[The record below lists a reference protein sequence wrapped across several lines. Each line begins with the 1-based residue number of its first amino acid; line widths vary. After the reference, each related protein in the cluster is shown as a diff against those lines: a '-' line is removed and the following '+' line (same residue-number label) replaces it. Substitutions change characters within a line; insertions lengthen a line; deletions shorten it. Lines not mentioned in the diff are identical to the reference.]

1 MTMDTTDTIKTVCI
15 TGCSSGFGRITAQHL
30 ARNGWNVF
38 ATVRSQED
46 QNDLT
51 AQAAKEGT
59 DGRLQVVVCDITK
72 APDVATL
79 AQKIANSVSQLDAL
93 INNAGTAFPCPLE
106 LLAPAALQ
114 EQLEINVVAHLS
126 VIRALLPLL
135 KQARGTIINVSSV
148 QGKIALPGLGA
159 YGMSKFALEAMSDT
173 LRIELAP
180 FGIRVVVVEPD
191 ASQTK
196 IWETSRERGLAMIA
210 GQNLTGYEQ
219 LMRAAQ
225 KRLAQLAAR
234 GFPPSLFAQT
244 VATILENPSP
254 RARYCIPT
262 KAAWKLFA
270 RRFLPDSLWD
280 RIILR
285 FLRSQ

>member
-1 MTMDTTDTIKTVCI
+1 MDTTSAIKAACI
-15 TGCSSGFGRITAQHL
+15 TGCSSGFGRITARHL
-30 ARNGWNVF
+30 SRSGWNVF

-46 QNDLT
+46 QNDLA
-51 AQAAKEGT
+51 AQAVKEGA
-59 DGRLQVVVCDITK
+59 DDRLHAVICDITK
-72 APDVATL
+72 ATDVASL
-79 AQKIANSVSQLDAL
+79 AQEIGNSVGQLDAL

-106 LLAPAALQ
+106 LLTTAALQ
-114 EQLEINVVAHLS
+114 KQLEINVVAHLS

-135 KQARGTIINVSSV
+135 KKARGTIINVSSL

-180 FGIRVVVVEPD
+180 FGIHVVVVEPD
-191 ASQTK
+191 SSQTK
-196 IWETSRERGLAMIA
+196 IWETSTERGLAMIDR
-210 GQNLTGYEQ
+210 QNLTGYEQ

-234 GFPPSLFAQT
+234 GFPPALFAQT
-244 VATILENPSP
+244 VATILASPSP

-262 KAAWKLFA
+262 KAAWKLLA
-270 RRFLPDSLWD
+270 RRFLPDRLWD
-280 RIILR
+280 RLILR
-285 FLRSQ
+285 SLQSQ